1 MTPLIKLFHCRHC
14 TVVKSH
20 PGTYLLSSLGAGLWH
35 PLGSIPTHLS
45 LTGALL
51 SHPKLDQKKKK
62 FLRKDPLW
70 TETQSGA
77 PKGFCI
83 RARKELGVPVCLWC
97 PLLGKVG
104 VQGNVDTDSP
114 GSSGSGL

>member
-62 FLRKDPLW
+62 KIP
-70 TETQSGA
+70 A
-77 PKGFCI
+77 KG
-83 RARKELGVPVCLWC
+83 PS
-97 PLLGKVG
+97 
-104 VQGNVDTDSP
+104 VD
-114 GSSGSGL
+114 